1 MTGPSHPYLVT
12 EYRHQQWAPLSLNLS
27 NRPRSGHP
35 RYKRIILR
43 PKRTSRKIPLRL
55 QSQSNLSNYLMEQE
69 DSPWKI
75 SLTPD
80 DPTMTGGWQELVSS
94 EVTCCRKI
102 LPSSIYDNK
111 SALISKKKKKSRKKE
126 RKVAF
131 NFSGTNQ
138 DALKKI
144 GTEGNRSPSV
154 LARKH
159 FVSTKKD
166 MVNKI
171 ITQQIVWISLQIMM
185 RDTEIL
191 QDKALIQYTHLGRS
205 EILICICGSTI
216 KVLKFQVWHILCNQ
230 FYILV
235 ILHIYINPYPK
246 FLSLCFDIKVWHI
259 LFQ

>member
-27 NRPRSGHP
+27 NQPRSGHP

-111 SALISKKKKKSRKKE
+111 SALISKKKKKVERKKE
-126 RKVAF
+126 RSPSTF
-131 NFSGTNQ
+131 L
-138 DALKKI
+138 ALIRTPWKKSAQR
-144 GTEGNRSPSV
+144 GTEV
-154 LARKH
+154 L
-159 FVSTKKD
+159 
-166 MVNKI
+166 
-171 ITQQIVWISLQIMM
+171 QSLQ
-185 RDTEIL
+185 E
-191 QDKALIQYTHLGRS
+191 
-205 EILICICGSTI
+205 STLLAQR
-216 KVLKFQVWHILCNQ
+216 KTWLTKS
-230 FYILV
+230 
-235 ILHIYINPYPK
+235 LHSK
-246 FLSLCFDIKVWHI
+246 
-259 LFQ
+259 

>member
-80 DPTMTGGWQELVSS
+80 DPSMTGGWQELVSS

-111 SALISKKKKKSRKKE
+111 SALISKKKKKVERKKE

-138 DALKKI
+138 DALKKSAQR
-144 GTEGNRSPSV
+144 GTEV
-154 LARKH
+154 L
-159 FVSTKKD
+159 
-166 MVNKI
+166 
-171 ITQQIVWISLQIMM
+171 QSLQ
-185 RDTEIL
+185 E
-191 QDKALIQYTHLGRS
+191 
-205 EILICICGSTI
+205 STLLAQR
-216 KVLKFQVWHILCNQ
+216 KTWLTKS
-230 FYILV
+230 
-235 ILHIYINPYPK
+235 LHSK
-246 FLSLCFDIKVWHI
+246 
-259 LFQ
+259 

>member
-111 SALISKKKKKSRKKE
+111 SALISKKKKKVERKKE

-144 GTEGNRSPSV
+144 GTEGNRQV
-154 LARKH
+154 LQSLRESTLLAQRKTWL
-159 FVSTKKD
+159 TK
-166 MVNKI
+166 
-171 ITQQIVWISLQIMM
+171 SLHS
-185 RDTEIL
+185 
-191 QDKALIQYTHLGRS
+191 K
-205 EILICICGSTI
+205 
-216 KVLKFQVWHILCNQ
+216 
-230 FYILV
+230 
-235 ILHIYINPYPK
+235 
-246 FLSLCFDIKVWHI
+246 
-259 LFQ
+259 